1 MSFALSSIYV
11 ISSTILIKNIFSI
24 EEIPGGHLSFGETG
38 IKVNKLQ
45 WVALHCVPILRYH
58 PGYQP

>member
-1 MSFALSSIYV
+1 MLSHQLF
-11 ISSTILIKNIFSI
+11 LIKNIFSI